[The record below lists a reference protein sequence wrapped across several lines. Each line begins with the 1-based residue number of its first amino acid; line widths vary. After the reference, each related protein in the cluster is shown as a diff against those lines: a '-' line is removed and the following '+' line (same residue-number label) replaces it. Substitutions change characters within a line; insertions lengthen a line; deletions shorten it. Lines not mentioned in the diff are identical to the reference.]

1 MGTSSMNT
9 QMVLWLGWILYVGHA
24 IFCKTHLAMG
34 CPRMENISF
43 MNGFIRFKVANIM
56 TCEYVI

>member
-1 MGTSSMNT
+1 MNT

-43 MNGFIRFKVANIM
+43 MNGVIRFKVANIM